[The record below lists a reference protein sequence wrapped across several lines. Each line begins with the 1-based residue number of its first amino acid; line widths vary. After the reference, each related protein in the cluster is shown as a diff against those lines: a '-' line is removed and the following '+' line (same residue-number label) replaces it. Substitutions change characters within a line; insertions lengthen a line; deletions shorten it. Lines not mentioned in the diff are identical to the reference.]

1 MWKQYF
7 KFVKLKPGKVV
18 TAQFGEIDFSADNIG
33 IEIIKSLYE
42 NGFPY
47 LEITEMGK
55 AKLYRVDIDIE
66 KDSSNDKHIYV
77 KKSRSLIRL
86 NGSNLQ

>member
-7 KFVKLKPGKVV
+7 NFIKLKPGKVI
-18 TAQFGEIDFSADNIG
+18 TAKFGEIDFSADNIG

-47 LEITEMGK
+47 LEITEEGK
-55 AKLYRVDIDIE
+55 TELYGTAAKLESVDLTE
-66 KDSSNDKHIYV
+66 KPKRAKNKDRSNSV
-77 KKSRSLIRL
+77 
-86 NGSNLQ
+86 

>member
-7 KFVKLKPGKVV
+7 KFVKLRPGIVV
-18 TAQFGEIDFSADNIG
+18 TVQFGEIDFSADNIG

-47 LEITEMGK
+47 LKMTEERKSELYGTVSKMENVEMMIKPRRGK
-55 AKLYRVDIDIE
+55 NQYNI
-66 KDSSNDKHIYV
+66 S
-77 KKSRSLIRL
+77 
-86 NGSNLQ
+86 

>member
-7 KFVKLKPGKVV
+7 KFVKLRPGIVV
-18 TAQFGEIDFSADNIG
+18 TVQFGEIDFSADNIG

-47 LEITEMGK
+47 LKIQKKVKQKYIELNHSLKGTHLTK
-55 AKLYRVDIDIE
+55 KL
-66 KDSSNDKHIYV
+66 
-77 KKSRSLIRL
+77 
-86 NGSNLQ
+86 